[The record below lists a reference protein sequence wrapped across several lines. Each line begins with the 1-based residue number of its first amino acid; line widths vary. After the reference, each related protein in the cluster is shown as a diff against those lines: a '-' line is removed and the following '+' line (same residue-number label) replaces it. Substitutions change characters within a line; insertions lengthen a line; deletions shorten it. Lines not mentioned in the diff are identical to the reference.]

1 MLAVLARL
9 LYNARTMPDESLLP
23 LEATVLTVE
32 IHNKR
37 PLELIDLTKS
47 LLAVGEEYRRFV
59 TMHPEAADASEV
71 RLCVKEVRS
80 GSAIFDLIPVVMAG
94 ALPFI
99 HETNSIVSFGK
110 FLGAAYGYLTGKSDK
125 KPDLHKADLVNLNT
139 TIEPVA
145 KDNGSQINII
155 TVVNNTNYYD
165 ININSHEANEAQNV
179 IGRELA
185 QLKEPQTNSHK
196 KAVLYWYQARDDAR
210 SKAGDRGIIES
221 ITPSPVKIEFYEEQI
236 KDAMLHGLENPFRT
250 AYIVDVD
257 IETINGKPVLYKTTR
272 YHGRFD
278 KPDESTQTDMLPPSQ
293 A

>member
-1 MLAVLARL
+1 MS
-9 LYNARTMPDESLLP
+9 DESLLP

-71 RLCVKEVRS
+71 KLCVKEVRS
-80 GSAIFDLIPVVMAG
+80 GSAIFDLIPVVAAG
-94 ALPFI
+94 VLPFV
-99 HETNSIVSFGK
+99 HETNSIVSFGR
-110 FLGAAYGYLTGKSDK
+110 FLSAAYSYLTGKSET
-125 KPDLHKADLVNLNT
+125 KPDLQKADLTNLNI

-145 KDNGSQINII
+145 KDNGAQINFI
-155 TVVNNTNYYD
+155 TVVNNTIHHD
-165 ININSHEANEAQNV
+165 TSINSHEANEAQNV
-179 IGRELA
+179 ISRELA
-185 QLKEPQTNSHK
+185 QLKEPETNSHK

-221 ITPSPVKIEFYEEQI
+221 ISPSPVKIEFDGEQI

-278 KPDESTQTDMLPPSQ
+278 KPGESTQSDMLPPSR